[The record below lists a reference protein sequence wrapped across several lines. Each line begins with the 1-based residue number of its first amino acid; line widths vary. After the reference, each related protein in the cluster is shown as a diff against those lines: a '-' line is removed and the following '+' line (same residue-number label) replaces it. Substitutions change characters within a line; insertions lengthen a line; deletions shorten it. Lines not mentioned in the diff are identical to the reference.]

1 MSTLR
6 NLIGLFF
13 IVSLVGLVAVP
24 VMAAPSSFSLT
35 NSGGITIPQGS
46 SGSNTITVTLVS
58 GQAQPVT
65 LSCDGGVPA
74 GAVCSFSPSTGS
86 PTFSSQL
93 TIITQPTT
101 VTGAYTI
108 NVAGTSGG
116 QKQSTQF
123 LLTVTSPGP
132 VGGSQLP
139 VNKLALVAPFI
150 GLAALVLGSI
160 GVVVTYLNRRIVKG
174 KLPDPIAP

>member
-86 PTFSSQL
+86 PTFSTQL

-132 VGGSQLP
+132 VGGNQLP
-139 VNKLALVAPFI
+139 VDKFALIAPFV
-150 GLAALVLGSI
+150 GLAALALGSI
-160 GVVVTYLNRRIVKG
+160 AAIVAFLRRRDMKT
-174 KLPDPIAP
+174 KTSQTSLP